1 MAKIFKKGFS
11 VLLTAVMLFSTLTVI
26 ADLGVIKTHAASWN
40 GYNYGGGEV
49 EGYQTILDA
58 YGIDYDVYMKWLDD
72 HDADSKNPY
81 YYLGT
86 PYEEYDHRN
95 PYGDCSGAYGD
106 YDEPGVAAMNCT
118 GFVWHVLYKAAVHSG
133 ASAAQIDEL
142 GVMGGVLSSWYSN
155 GVYRIFFDDLDDAY
169 DSGVLE
175 KGDVMWIYGDDD
187 NHNAIF
193 YGDDPHDWM
202 YWDSA
207 GDENR
212 YCEVHAIGD
221 CLGVYVCKVTQP
233 DYIELHINTSKGD
246 SSCFGAKYCV
256 FTSQSAA
263 QAAINNPNN
272 DSLWDKRVGTIT
284 LDNTGHGVL
293 RNQSAPSKSQLW
305 VNGKAQTQLSY
316 FNSSAKKV
324 NAANTYY
331 AVQWSSTDG
340 IMDDTTVHVLKDSGN
355 RTPGGYK
362 IYSFNAPRRVAT
374 PAFTTAK
381 STFSGV
387 SLKWNA
393 VKGAEKYRIYYK
405 NAQGAWTRMAE
416 TTSTSYLDTDVRS
429 GKSYTYTIRC
439 VDKYG
444 NFTSSFNNKGWRVT
458 HKILSTPSVSS
469 YVSEANGLRL
479 KWKAVDGAE
488 KYIVYYKNSNNNW
501 TRVGVTSNTEIL
513 HGKIEAGKSYLY
525 TIRCADKDGDFTSDY
540 NKSGWKA
547 TYKNISAPSITELT
561 AEPTGIRLKW
571 NAVNG
576 ASKYRLYHKLSSGG
590 WERIGEASGTE
601 FLDEQV
607 TAGNS
612 YTYTIRCLN
621 SSGYVNSGFNSTG
634 WSQKFTG
641 IATPKITST
650 SNETGGVR
658 IKWTP
663 VENAYKYR
671 VYYKNSKGNWVKM
684 AETSASEYLDSDV
697 TPGTAYTY
705 TVRCVNSKGGFI
717 SDFDRTG
724 VKHTYLA
731 ATPEINKSENLASG
745 IKLSWNKISGVA
757 GYRLFYYGQ
766 KGWTKLADVTGTSYT
781 DKDVKSGTIYRYT
794 VRCIDKNGSYVS
806 GYNSAGFKATFISTP
821 EISSATVTN
830 DGIALK
836 WNAVKGA
843 QGYRVFRYGT
853 NDWKRIADTT
863 EPNFTDTDVN
873 SGIAYR
879 YTVRCI
885 DKDGK
890 YISSFISAGTKATF
904 VSTPQLTKLNCNND
918 GVSLVWGSI
927 KGASSYRVF
936 RKSGDDWARLG
947 DVSGTSYT
955 DKAAKD
961 GVSYTYTV
969 RCMDKNKSYI
979 SDFDHAGFTVKYIK
993 SLVFDI
999 SNADDGVTV
1008 SWSDI
1013 EGAVSYRVYKKI
1025 EGSTWKTAA
1034 NIKGNSWLD
1043 TKVEIG
1049 STYSYFVRGL
1059 NEKGNFVTGY
1069 LPAGKQIIYTK
1080 PEMPSEADNEQQ
1092 SPDSEPNENS
1102 SEPN

>member
-1 MAKIFKKGFS
+1 MTKFIKKGFS
-11 VLLTAVMLFSTLTVI
+11 VILAAVMLFPTLTVLT
-26 ADLGVIKTHAASWN
+26 DLGIIKTHAASWN

-49 EGYQTILDA
+49 SGYQTILDA

-72 HDADSKNPY
+72 HDADSRNPY

-95 PYGDCSGAYGD
+95 PYGDCDGAYGD

-155 GVYRIFFDDLDDAY
+155 GVYRIFFNDLDEAY

-212 YCEVHAIGD
+212 YCEIHAIGD

-233 DYIELHINTSKGD
+233 NKIELHINTRKGD
-246 SSCFGAKYCV
+246 SECFGAKYCV
-256 FTSQSAA
+256 FTSKSAA
-263 QAAINNPNN
+263 QAAINNPNSS
-272 DSLWDKRVGTIT
+272 SLWDKRIGTIT
-284 LDNTGHGVL
+284 LDDTGHGVL
-293 RNQSAPSKSQLW
+293 RSQSAPSASQLW
-305 VNGKAQTQLSY
+305 VNGKPQTQLSY

-324 NAANTYY
+324 SAANTYY
-331 AVQWSSTDG
+331 AVQWSSSDG
-340 IMDDTTVHVLKDSGN
+340 IMEDDTVHVLSDSGD

-362 IYSFNAPRRVAT
+362 IYSFNAPRKVAT

-381 STFSGV
+381 STFGGV
-387 SLKWNA
+387 SLKWRA

-444 NFTSSFNNKGWRVT
+444 NFTSSFNNNGWKVT
-458 HKILSTPSVSS
+458 HKILSTPALSGFT
-469 YVSEANGLRL
+469 SEANGLRL

-488 KYIVYYKNSNNNW
+488 KFIVYYKNSNGNW
-501 TRVGVTSNTEIL
+501 ARVGVTSNTEFFD
-513 HGKIEAGKSYLY
+513 GKVEAGKSYVY
-525 TIRCADKDGDFTSDY
+525 TIRCADKEGDFTSDY
-540 NKSGWKA
+540 YRSGWKI
-547 TYKNISAPSITELT
+547 TYKGISTPSITELVS
-561 AEPTGIRLKW
+561 EPTGIRLKW
-571 NAVNG
+571 DEVSG

-601 FLDEQV
+601 FLDEKV
-607 TAGNS
+607 IAGS
-612 YTYTIRCLN
+612 TYTYTIRCLN
-621 SSGYVNSGFNSTG
+621 SSGYVSSGFSSTG
-634 WSQKFTG
+634 WTKKFTG

-650 SNETGGVR
+650 SNEAGGVR

-671 VYYKNSKGNWVKM
+671 VYYKNSTGSWVKM
-684 AETSASEYLDSDV
+684 AETANSEYLDSAV
-697 TPGTAYTY
+697 TPGTSYIY

-724 VKHTYLA
+724 VNHTYIA
-731 ATPEINKSENLASG
+731 ATPEITGSENLTSG
-745 IKLSWNKISGVA
+745 IRLRWNKISGVA
-757 GYRLFYYGQ
+757 GYRLFYYSQ

-781 DKDVKSGTIYRYT
+781 DKYVKSGTTYRYT
-794 VRCIDKNGSYVS
+794 VRCIDKNGNYVS
-806 GYNSAGFKATFISTP
+806 GYNNAGFKATFISTP
-821 EISSATVTN
+821 EISTASAAN
-830 DGIALK
+830 DGIALS

-843 QGYRVFRYGT
+843 YGYRVFRYGT
-853 NDWKRIADTT
+853 NDWKRIGDTVN
-863 EPNFTDTDVN
+863 PGFTDTQVE
-873 SGIAYR
+873 SGSSYR

-885 DKDGK
+885 DKDGS
-890 YISSFISAGTKATF
+890 YISYFNSTGTKATF
-904 VSTPQLTKLNCNND
+904 VSTPQLTKLNCTNS
-918 GVSLVWGSI
+918 GVSLVWDAI
-927 KGASSYRVF
+927 KGASSYRIF
-936 RKSGDDWARLG
+936 RKNGSSWDKLG
-947 DVSGTSYT
+947 DVNSTSFT
-955 DKAAKD
+955 DKTAQD
-961 GVSYTYTV
+961 GVTYTYTV
-969 RCMDKNKSYI
+969 RCMDKNKAYV
-979 SDFDHAGFTVKYIK
+979 SDFDHSGFTVKYIK
-993 SLVFDI
+993 SMDFDL
-999 SNADDGVTV
+999 SSSDNGVKI

-1013 EGAVSYRVYKKI
+1013 EGAASYRVYKKI

-1034 NIKGNSWLD
+1034 STKD
-1043 TKVEIG
+1043 TVWFDAKVESG
-1049 STYSYFVRGL
+1049 SAYSYYVRGIDE
-1059 NEKGNFVTGY
+1059 NGNFVTGY
-1069 LPAGKQIIYTK
+1069 LPTGKQITCV
-1080 PEMPSEADNEQQ
+1080 ETETPSEPATEQ
-1092 SPDSEPNENS
+1092 PEPT
-1102 SEPN
+1102 